1 MFTWSRVKV
10 RKFCGMTEASEI
22 KRMGA
27 KAQSNSGRGQHD
39 KGDAVLEPFL
49 IDIKEYDES
58 FSVSRTNW
66 SKLTLDAFK
75 AGRRIPAFFLAL
87 GSKDTT
93 DKLRLWVISDDMM
106 QEMREAWLE
115 KYEVQD

>member
-1 MFTWSRVKV
+1 MS
-10 RKFCGMTEASEI
+10 ELAEI

-27 KAQSNSGRGQHD
+27 RAQKNSGRGTHD

-66 SKLTLDAFK
+66 AKLTLDAFK

-87 GSKDTT
+87 GSKT
-93 DKLRLWVISDDMM
+93 DKNKLRLWVISDDMFH
-106 QEMREAWLE
+106 EMREAWLE